1 MTMKTVK
8 TDGKYRGAIVVAK
21 PLDREEKAF
30 YKLIVSTSRLLRHK
44 LTLIVSTV
52 NMH

>member
-8 TDGKYRGAIVVAK
+8 TDGKYRGVIVVEK